1 MEVSWQND
9 RPRVTGCSVETDNR
23 SPAAW
28 SIHGRRSGPVN
39 LLLSPGEYRL
49 LMIDAPP
56 VAPHEMRMAVRW
68 RIKDMIDFP
77 VEDAIVDVIR
87 LDPGHV
93 ATTDK
98 LMAVV
103 ARNDLLKRYIETAER
118 ANVTL
123 ASIDIPE
130 LAQRNIA
137 ALLETE
143 DRALAMLSFTPH
155 GGLLTVTRAGELCFH
170 RHFDVGRMDQGPS
183 VDPGMHESFER
194 LTLDLQRSLDH
205 VERQYSHWR
214 LDRIVLAPPPSVPNL
229 ADHLRAN
236 LYLPLEIAELSEVF
250 DAPLPDPA
258 TLAACWFA
266 LGGALRRERKTL

>member
-1 MEVSWQND
+1 
-9 RPRVTGCSVETDNR
+9 
-23 SPAAW
+23 
-28 SIHGRRSGPVN
+28 
-39 LLLSPGEYRL
+39 
-49 LMIDAPP
+49 
-56 VAPHEMRMAVRW
+56 MAVRW